1 MRKKYIIMRNMC
13 ITAVYDKYAQIL
25 EFKTARDFLEIRAT
39 DCACVITS
47 VQCV

>member
-1 MRKKYIIMRNMC
+1 MC

-25 EFKTARDFLEIRAT
+25 EFERARDIFQEIRAT